1 MMNASMPTIEFRQV
15 EPMLRSALESG
26 VEVDEILRLLGL
38 PDGMDRTAPDTP
50 LPLVDYYRIQ
60 RDIARL
66 LDDLTAQLSER
77 KLIYK
82 TGSFM
87 VAQVQQVRTL
97 QDAIASLA
105 DYSNMVHGDSYN
117 SVRQSQEF
125 VTLVVD
131 DSAFPYRFRQDDE
144 LTHFI
149 GDCLLIKV
157 HCLLDSLTNGVA
169 SKALRKVRLRR
180 SRGSEGVGQL
190 GYWRAPLQYGHG
202 VYELVFD
209 YPMASLPIPAMAGVD
224 LSADGVFA
232 RVINQLEQRTSE
244 HGHRTFKARTLEL
257 VAGGMH
263 QQGDVAKRLGVSTAT
278 LRRRLSEEA
287 VSFRGLIHQ
296 ARFEQAERMLR
307 KGQSV
312 SQVSEHLD
320 YSDIRAFNRAFK
332 NWKGQTP
339 AAFARKVRDQA

>member
-1 MMNASMPTIEFRQV
+1 
-15 EPMLRSALESG
+15 MLSSALESG
-26 VEVDEILRLLGL
+26 VGVDDILRLLGL
-38 PDGMDRTAPDTP
+38 PDGMAQTAPETR

-60 RDIARL
+60 RDIARS

-87 VAQVQQVRTL
+87 VAQVQQVKTL
-97 QDAIASLA
+97 QDAIVSLA

-125 VTLVVD
+125 VTLIVD

-157 HCLLDSLTNGVA
+157 HCLLDSLTNGAA
-169 SKALRKVRLRR
+169 SKALKKVRLRR
-180 SRGSEGVGQL
+180 QRGSGGVGQL
-190 GYWRAPLQYGHG
+190 GYWRAPLQYGHA

-209 YPMASLPIPAMAGVD
+209 YPVASQTIPAV
-224 LSADGVFA
+224 DGVELSTDGIFA
-232 RVINQLEQRTSE
+232 RVISQLEQSGPE
-244 HGHRTFKARTLEL
+244 QGARTFKARTLEL

-263 QQGDVAKRLGVSTAT
+263 QQSDVAKRLGISPAT

-287 VSFRGLIHQ
+287 VSFRSLIHQ
-296 ARFEQAERMLR
+296 SRFEQAERMLR

-312 SQVSEHLD
+312 SQVSEYLD

-339 AAFARKVRDQA
+339 AAFARRAREQA